1 MNRNAKIALA
11 VGGFVVVGV
20 GAFFIVKMLKRK
32 KQEEISMD
40 YSSST
45 SSSGGGSSSSSSS
58 SSSPTSAQVE
68 LAKAYRLWANSTDA
82 LRKKYGKDSQY
93 DLDATTSNPY
103 NSYFKRS
110 YEAGKSDYEASLSGS
125 SSSSSSS
132 DANVA
137 ILPYDPTAEIRQL
150 KDAMDGVGTSVK
162 KIQQV
167 IDRTTK
173 EQRRIIQRTW
183 DSQLSKHGGETL
195 MEWIDGEFHFDWF
208 GSDEQ
213 DAIIDAF
220 YGN

>member
-82 LRKKYGKDSQY
+82 LRKK
-93 DLDATTSNPY
+93 
-103 NSYFKRS
+103 
-110 YEAGKSDYEASLSGS
+110 
-125 SSSSSSS
+125 
-132 DANVA
+132 
-137 ILPYDPTAEIRQL
+137 
-150 KDAMDGVGTSVK
+150 
-162 KIQQV
+162 
-167 IDRTTK
+167 
-173 EQRRIIQRTW
+173 
-183 DSQLSKHGGETL
+183 
-195 MEWIDGEFHFDWF
+195 
-208 GSDEQ
+208 
-213 DAIIDAF
+213 
-220 YGN
+220 

>member
-1 MNRNAKIALA
+1 MSTQPNYSGGMSPQTKTAL
-11 VGGFVVVGV
+11 FV
-20 GAFFIVKMLKRK
+20 GAGVLVLGIFAFILLRRK
-32 KQEEISMD
+32 DPQNETNGNGQQED
-40 YSSST
+40 NT
-45 SSSGGGSSSSSSS
+45 SNTGGGDNQSNTTN
-58 SSSPTSAQVE
+58 PTPTPTPPPVE
-68 LAKAYRLWANSTDA
+68 TA
-82 LRKKYGKDSQY
+82 
-93 DLDATTSNPY
+93 P
-103 NSYFKRS
+103 
-110 YEAGKSDYEASLSGS
+110 
-125 SSSSSSS
+125 
-132 DANVA
+132 
-137 ILPYDPTAEIRQL
+137 LPYDPTAEIRQL